1 MKSRIFIPLTLLC
14 ASALTLTTTGCVEE
28 VTPGGST
35 LDKNQLNGST
45 QAGMATLA
53 AIPSTMI
60 FCNSDNSDRHSDI
73 GYPGM
78 QIIRDRMT
86 GDMTINPNGT
96 NYDQFSFWA
105 QGYNDAG
112 YWMPQIILNY
122 YGKLILA
129 INKAAGTFPEG
140 IETEDGQGC
149 RAKALAFRAMA
160 YLDVARWFEYLPCDK
175 TSSVNS
181 DGNDVL
187 GLTYPIVTE
196 KTTQAEASN
205 NPRATHEKMFQFILS
220 DLQYAEEN
228 IGKAPK
234 KLNTILYPNLACVYG
249 LYARLYMWD
258 EDYANAKK
266 YADLAIA
273 EHGGSPL
280 TEAQWTD
287 PKTGFNTPTGN
298 KSWMWGTHL
307 TDENRAVTTVICN
320 FVSFL
325 SPEAVYGYSAA
336 GAEFD
341 PDWKFYSRINNN
353 DWRKQSWSAKKGDVT
368 MQLKLKF
375 NAASLADDARKIAWS
390 NNHQLVAL
398 KFRPN
403 QGEISNYLIASAGAN
418 IVMRLEEMYFISI
431 EAQAHDNAIAGKQ
444 ALIDFMKT
452 YRYSQ
457 YSCNKTAPE
466 DIIEE
471 IVFQKRVELWGEG
484 QTLWDIKRLNYSVER
499 GYDGTNWIKAAR
511 FNTEG
516 RPAWMNLVF
525 VQTEGNSNE
534 GLRGWNNPNTTGLY
548 PQIED
553 DVVHFD
559 AENW

>member
-35 LDKNQLNGST
+35 LDQNQLNGST

-149 RAKALAFRAMA
+149 RAMALAFRAMA

-228 IGKAPK
+228 IGKAPEE
-234 KLNTILYPNLACVYG
+234 LNTILYPDLACVYG

-280 TEAQWTD
+280 TEAQWTN

-298 KSWMWGTHL
+298 SSWMWGTQL
-307 TDENRAVTTVICN
+307 TDENRAVTTAICN

-403 QGEISNYLIASAGAN
+403 QGEISDYSIASAGAN

-499 GYDGTNWIKAAR
+499 GYDGTNWIKTAR